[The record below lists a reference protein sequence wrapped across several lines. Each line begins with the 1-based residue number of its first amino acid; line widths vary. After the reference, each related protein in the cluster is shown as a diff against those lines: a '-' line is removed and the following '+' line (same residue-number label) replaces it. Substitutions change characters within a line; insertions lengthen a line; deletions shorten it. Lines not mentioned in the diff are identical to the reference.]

1 MNLLNKDGHFYPQWV
16 INFNIATQTLSV
28 GHVCVT
34 YKKQDF
40 AIMSHW
46 LPISTLADER
56 SYNPCPGCSYN
67 VFALSKKSA
76 IKQHYNSEKC
86 FFNVKLS
93 ETTRYPSKNAK
104 IFAAYLPITLSTSW
118 SYATSLAFAHLKKL
132 PIASSTISPSP
143 FIMDDD
149 DFVST
154 LPFFVQTVYTD
165 GSFYHAKD
173 SSPPSMSS
181 AWLEL
186 DDDGFILDFL
196 SLSIPSYF
204 PSALHSEIFAV
215 ILGLYAL
222 SPSSSITVHT
232 DCSQLISLWTCFVDA
247 FFSPKLLQQPNHLL
261 CLSI

>member
-1 MNLLNKDGHFYPQWV
+1 
-16 INFNIATQTLSV
+16 
-28 GHVCVT
+28 
-34 YKKQDF
+34 
-40 AIMSHW
+40 MSHW